1 MSDRL
6 ILNPAAGADEALEAV
21 HRINERL
28 RAAFGDLDIVI
39 TTGPG
44 DAEAAGARAASEGD
58 RRIFVAGGDGTL
70 NEVLNGVHAS
80 GRLGEVTFGIIPM
93 GTGND
98 FASAIGI
105 PEDVESALDCLTIG
119 HEVAAD
125 VGVLNGRVFANVSAG
140 GFIAEVSDA
149 VTPGLKTV
157 AGKLAYLIGGAQVI
171 LSYEPVSARLVST
184 GPSVV
189 LHPGAGI
196 DDPRTAAEPR
206 DVPIELF
213 AVCNSR
219 LIGGGRL
226 IAPEAVVDDGWL
238 DVCVIEAMPT
248 LEFIALL
255 REVADGVHLGD
266 PRVSYFRTRELTIDL
281 DRIIKVNTDGQVL
294 ETDRCH
300 YQLLPQAA
308 RFLAGPPARGHA

>member
-1 MSDRL
+1 MADRL

-21 HRINERL
+21 HRINQRL

-44 DAEAAGARAASEGD
+44 DAEAAGYRAARDGD
-58 RRIFVAGGDGTL
+58 ERIFVAGGDGTL
-70 NEVLNGVHAS
+70 NEVLNGVHAA
-80 GRLGEVTFGIIPM
+80 GRLSDVTFGILPM

-98 FASAIGI
+98 FANAIGV
-105 PEDVESALDCLTIG
+105 PEDVEGALDCISTGSVI
-119 HEVAAD
+119 AAD
-125 VGVLNGRVFANVSAG
+125 VGLLNDRAFINVSAG

-171 LSYEPVSARLVST
+171 LSYEPVTAHLVCS
-184 GPSVV
+184 GPSLV

-196 DDPRTAAEPR
+196 DDAGAAAEAR
-206 DVPIELF
+206 DLPIELF

-248 LEFIALL
+248 LEFIGLL
-255 REVADGVHLGD
+255 REVAEGAHLGD

-281 DRIIKVNTDGQVL
+281 DRRLKVNTDGQVL
-294 ETDRCH
+294 ETARCH
-300 YQLLPQAA
+300 YRLLPQAA
-308 RFLAGPPARGHA
+308 RFFAGSPASRHA